1 MMLAISIYRSVKP
14 PGFRASS
21 EGSAIL
27 VFPPGAALRLLSGHE
42 HEWPVEGSI
51 WLLRDRCAYQ
61 KLGLFIVLL

>member
-51 WLLRDRCAYQ
+51 
-61 KLGLFIVLL
+61 